1 MMFIIYTYTS
11 AALFSLRPGGHA
23 AEVLPPLARPQVRA
37 EGSAGH
43 GAPPGVGAS
52 GGAAEEEREGGED
65 SSGV

>member
-1 MMFIIYTYTS
+1 MMFIVYTYTS

-37 EGSAGH
+37 ESPTGH
-43 GAPPGVGAS
+43 GAPPGVGTP
-52 GGAAEEEREGGED
+52 GGTEEEEREGGED